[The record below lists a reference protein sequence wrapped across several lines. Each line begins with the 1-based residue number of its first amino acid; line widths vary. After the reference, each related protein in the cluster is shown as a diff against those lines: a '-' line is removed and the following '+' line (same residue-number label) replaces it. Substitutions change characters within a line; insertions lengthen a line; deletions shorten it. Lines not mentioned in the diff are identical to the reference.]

1 MAGNTSDKTTLGDFL
16 IENRETIRTDL
27 PVANTINALKVK
39 RKL

>member
-1 MAGNTSDKTTLGDFL
+1 MFRLPRSPRLQA
-16 IENRETIRTDL
+16 DL